1 MNANDNRGN
10 DALSKFMS
18 THPSNNDRIAAMKKM
33 MPEAQQYYKNASPAV
48 VRR

>member
-1 MNANDNRGN
+1 MNANDNSGN

-18 THPSNNDRIAAMKKM
+18 THPINNDRIAAMQKM
-33 MPEAQQYYKNASPAV
+33 MPEAQQYYKNATPSR